1 MLNRAILIVL
11 DSVGVGNAAD
21 AAAYGVKARTPWGIS
36 PSGRRL
42 ICPI

>member
-11 DSVGVGNAAD
+11 DSVGVGNARTRPPMAM
-21 AAAYGVKARTPWGIS
+21 KARTPWGIS